1 MSKDWIIKEL
11 EKKNKIYDSVFIM
24 NPESV
29 SQIDKDINFIYSGI
43 GESLKGTNLSIFNQD
58 FKIEDVISES
68 RTIRK
73 SMFVLC
79 NPDKITKDKKL
90 NSLWY
95 LRGEI
100 ICSMLDYFLSFDFI
114 LDIPIKYCDNNRIIN
129 LLHLI
134 SSYTDCYHIKL
145 VLERE
150 EKLYSITI
158 QDGFGN
164 GWLIDT
170 LNGAKIKLMN
180 KIKSYINLIKSIE
193 KYENDLSNT
202 DLLDEIENNLTLLL
216 ESNTD
221 VYD

>member
-100 ICSMLDYFLSFDFI
+100 ICSMLDYFLSFDF
-114 LDIPIKYCDNNRIIN
+114 
-129 LLHLI
+129 
-134 SSYTDCYHIKL
+134 SS
-145 VLERE
+145 
-150 EKLYSITI
+150 
-158 QDGFGN
+158 
-164 GWLIDT
+164 
-170 LNGAKIKLMN
+170 
-180 KIKSYINLIKSIE
+180 
-193 KYENDLSNT
+193 
-202 DLLDEIENNLTLLL
+202 
-216 ESNTD
+216 
-221 VYD
+221 